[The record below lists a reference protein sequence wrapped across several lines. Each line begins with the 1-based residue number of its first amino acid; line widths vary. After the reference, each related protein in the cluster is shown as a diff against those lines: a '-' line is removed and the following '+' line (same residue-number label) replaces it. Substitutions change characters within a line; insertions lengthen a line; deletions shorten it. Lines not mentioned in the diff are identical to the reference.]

1 MFEVALFLYLVQ
13 VPDPGPPYPLV
24 NRRSEKVEQS
34 SRRFWTDA
42 EESSGSA
49 DPRRQEGAYERFEF
63 ARRFN
68 GLMSALFDF
77 ASSYNAG
84 HVINAKKAKA
94 VRKALRELEKSD
106 WFRPVKGD

>member
-1 MFEVALFLYLVQ
+1 MLGVALFLYLVQ
-13 VPDPGPPYPLV
+13 VQNSDPPCPSL
-24 NRRSEKVEQS
+24 NRRFGQMEQRPLRMDCEGS
-34 SRRFWTDA
+34 P
-42 EESSGSA
+42 GSA
-49 DPRRQEGAYERFEF
+49 DSPRQEGMYEEREF

-68 GLMSALFDF
+68 GLMNALADF

-106 WFRPVKGD
+106 WFHPAKVD

>member
-13 VPDPGPPYPLV
+13 VASPDPAYHPV
-24 NRRSEKVEQS
+24 NRRSEQVELPF
-34 SRRFWTDA
+34 RPLGIEE
-42 EESSGSA
+42 EESSGLA
-49 DPRRQEGAYERFEF
+49 DPRRQVSAFEEREF

-68 GLMSALFDF
+68 SLMNALADF

-84 HVINAKKAKA
+84 HVINAKKAEA

-106 WFRPVKGD
+106 WFRTAKVH